1 MSKINREIN
10 VKTLVALKRVYSAQL
25 ELYKY
30 ILSHEVPFG
39 DTEDTFMRRTLSDL
53 AGASEKIMAHINLND
68 YDDNMHMYVRTA
80 LASVQNSLSV
90 FDRLLQLVD
99 KSDCSLSLGLSDKF
113 VVFKEKLETAMS
125 EATKTANIL
134 KTRLAEGF

>member
-1 MSKINREIN
+1 MSKINREVN

-53 AGASEKIMAHINLND
+53 ADVSEKILTHINLTTSHD
-68 YDDNMHMYVRTA
+68 SMYMYVCTA
-80 LASVQNSLSV
+80 LTSIQNSRSV
-90 FDRLLQLVD
+90 LNSLFQIVKKVD
-99 KSDCSLSLGLSDKF
+99 CCSLLGLSDKF
-113 VVFKEKLETAMS
+113 VVFKEKLETAIT
-125 EATKTANIL
+125 EANKTANIL

>member
-1 MSKINREIN
+1 MSKINREVN

-39 DTEDTFMRRTLSDL
+39 DIEDTFMRRTLSVL
-53 AGASEKIMAHINLND
+53 ADVSEKILAHINLNTHHKAM
-68 YDDNMHMYVRTA
+68 YMHVCA
-80 LASVQNSLSV
+80 AFGSVQNSLSV

-99 KSDCSLSLGLSDKF
+99 ENNCGLSLGLSDKF

-125 EATKTANIL
+125 EAKKTVNIL

>member
-1 MSKINREIN
+1 MSKINRKVN

-25 ELYKY
+25 ELYEY

-53 AGASEKIMAHINLND
+53 ADASEKILAHINLNT
-68 YDDNMHMYVRTA
+68 YHETMYIHVRVA
-80 LASVQNSLSV
+80 FGSVQNSLSV

-99 KSDCSLSLGLSDKF
+99 ENNCSLSLGLSDKF

-125 EATKTANIL
+125 EAKKTANIL

>member
-1 MSKINREIN
+1 MPKINREVN

-30 ILSHEVPFG
+30 ILSHDIPFG
-39 DTEDTFMRRTLSDL
+39 DTEDTFMRRSLSEL
-53 AGASEKIMAHINLND
+53 ADSSEKILAHINLND
-68 YDDNMHMYVRTA
+68 YDDDMHMYVRTA

-99 KSDCSLSLGLSDKF
+99 ENNCSLSLGLSDKF

-125 EATKTANIL
+125 EAKKTANIL
-134 KTRLAEGF
+134 NTRLTEGF

>member
-1 MSKINREIN
+1 MPKINREIN
-10 VKTLVALKRVYSAQL
+10 VKTLVALKRVYSTQL

-30 ILSHEVPFG
+30 ILNHEVLFG

-53 AGASEKIMAHINLND
+53 AEVSEKILAHINLNIS
-68 YDDNMHMYVRTA
+68 YESMYIYICTA
-80 LASVQNSLSV
+80 LTSVQNSLSV
-90 FDRLLQLVD
+90 FDRLLQLVEEAD
-99 KSDCSLSLGLSDKF
+99 RRSSLGLSDEF

-125 EATKTANIL
+125 EAKNTANIL

>member
-30 ILSHEVPFG
+30 ILSHKVPFG

-53 AGASEKIMAHINLND
+53 ADASEKILAHINLND
-68 YDDNMHMYVRTA
+68 YDDDMYMYVRTA

-90 FDRLLQLVD
+90 FGRLLQLV
-99 KSDCSLSLGLSDKF
+99 KENDCSLSLGLSDKF
-113 VVFKEKLETAMS
+113 GVFKEKLETAMS
-125 EATKTANIL
+125 EAKKTANIL

>member
-1 MSKINREIN
+1 MPTINYKINMR
-10 VKTLVALKRVYSAQL
+10 TLAALKRVYSAQL

-39 DTEDTFMRRTLSDL
+39 DIEDTFMRRTLSDL
-53 AGASEKIMAHINLND
+53 ADASEKILAHINLNT
-68 YDDNMHMYVRTA
+68 YHEAMCMYVRVA
-80 LASVQNSLSV
+80 LGSVQNSLSA
-90 FDRLLQLVD
+90 FDRLLQLVEEN
-99 KSDCSLSLGLSDKF
+99 DCSLSLGLSDKF

-125 EATKTANIL
+125 EAKKTANIL

>member
-39 DTEDTFMRRTLSDL
+39 DAEDTFMRRTLSNL
-53 AGASEKIMAHINLND
+53 ADASEKILAHINLNTY
-68 YDDNMHMYVRTA
+68 YDAMYTYVRVA
-80 LASVQNSLSV
+80 LGSVQNSLSV

-99 KSDCSLSLGLSDKF
+99 ENNCSLSLGLSDTF

-125 EATKTANIL
+125 EAKKTANIL

>member
-25 ELYKY
+25 ELYEY
-30 ILSHEVPFG
+30 ILSHNVPFG
-39 DTEDTFMRRTLSDL
+39 DIADTFMRRTLSDL
-53 AGASEKIMAHINLND
+53 ADVSGKILAHINLNT
-68 YDDNMHMYVRTA
+68 YHEAMYMHVRVA
-80 LASVQNSLSV
+80 FGSVQNSLSV
-90 FDRLLQLVD
+90 FDRLLQLVEEVD
-99 KSDCSLSLGLSDKF
+99 RRSSLGLSDKF

-125 EATKTANIL
+125 EAKKTANIL

>member
-1 MSKINREIN
+1 M
-10 VKTLVALKRVYSAQL
+10 KTLVALKRVYSAQL

-53 AGASEKIMAHINLND
+53 AEVSEKILAHINLNIS
-68 YDDNMHMYVRTA
+68 YDSMYMYICTA
-80 LASVQNSLSV
+80 LVSVQNSLSV
-90 FDRLLQLVD
+90 FDRLLQLVEEVD
-99 KSDCSLSLGLSDKF
+99 RRSSLGSSDEF

-125 EATKTANIL
+125 EAKKTANIL

>member
-1 MSKINREIN
+1 M
-10 VKTLVALKRVYSAQL
+10 KTLAALKRVYSAQL

-30 ILSHEVPFG
+30 ILSHEVSFG

-53 AGASEKIMAHINLND
+53 ADASEKILAHINLNI
-68 YDDNMHMYVRTA
+68 HHETMYMSVRAA
-80 LASVQNSLSV
+80 LVSVQNSLSV
-90 FDRLLQLVD
+90 FDRLLQLVEENN
-99 KSDCSLSLGLSDKF
+99 CSLSLGLSDKF

-125 EATKTANIL
+125 EAKKTANIL

>member
-39 DTEDTFMRRTLSDL
+39 DTADTFMRRTLSDL
-53 AGASEKIMAHINLND
+53 ADVSEKILAHINLNIS
-68 YDDNMHMYVRTA
+68 YDSMYMYICTA
-80 LASVQNSLSV
+80 LVSAQNSLSV

-99 KSDCSLSLGLSDKF
+99 ENNCSLSLGLSDKF

-125 EATKTANIL
+125 EAKKTANIL

>member
-39 DTEDTFMRRTLSDL
+39 DTTDTFMRRTLSDL
-53 AGASEKIMAHINLND
+53 ADVSEKILAHINLNIS
-68 YDDNMHMYVRTA
+68 YDSMYMYICTA
-80 LASVQNSLSV
+80 LVSAQNSLSV

-99 KSDCSLSLGLSDKF
+99 ENNCSLSLGLSDKF

-125 EATKTANIL
+125 EAKKTANIL